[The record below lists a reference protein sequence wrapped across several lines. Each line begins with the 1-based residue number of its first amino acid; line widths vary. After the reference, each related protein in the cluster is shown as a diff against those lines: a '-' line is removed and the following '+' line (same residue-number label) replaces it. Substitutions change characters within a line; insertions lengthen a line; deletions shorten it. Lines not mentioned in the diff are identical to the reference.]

1 MGRVPARAARAMVHI
16 KRVEIF
22 GFKSFGFRTTTVEF
36 RQGLVS
42 ISGPNGSGKS
52 NILDAIIFAMG
63 ENKPRMMRVDKLRSL
78 IHDIDGKRRGPRIA
92 RASILFDNSDRKI
105 PLGSDT
111 VEFTREMDGS
121 GENTYYVNKKKSQ
134 RSRVLD
140 LLDVANA
147 GLNQLN
153 ALQQGTVTR
162 ISEFTP
168 EEKRKAIEDLVGL
181 SYFDEKK
188 QEAQKQLSD
197 ADHRLEIALTK
208 MGEVKKYID
217 DLEAERNAFLR
228 HGALEAE
235 ISRLNAIDAASRLRG
250 VLAEL
255 AQKRE
260 EASGVAARA
269 EKRRAEGEALEAE
282 TAALEAEKAEFAAR
296 VDAQTR
302 AKAEV
307 DTGLAEAYRAVEE
320 SKGALAVA
328 ERRAGQVAQRLPDVS
343 GELAAAGEARE
354 GAEARAGALRESLG
368 AARERRATVGARI
381 EGNGARLAEALGRHT
396 GAAERAAEDE
406 RLAREAAGERDAAA
420 LSASNLGREAAEI
433 DARSS
438 ANASRRAAIA
448 ADIARLESIDA
459 RLRRVIAHHSR
470 SHADVRDRIASL
482 GSRMEQVTRDI
493 DELGTIVARSERA
506 ATRYRAKMKVI
517 KGIMHEDYS
526 VSRLRE
532 NAREIGIEGV
542 AYELVSWDKEHER
555 AVLAA
560 GSEWLKAIVTGD
572 IDTMV
577 GIAEYA
583 RSRGMPRLK
592 VIALGG
598 IARADRAAP
607 EGSEGMLADHVRAH
621 ARHAG
626 VVEFLFGGVAIAKS
640 PRAARELA
648 AAGHRAVTLAGEL
661 FEPGAA
667 ASIMDAGSRITDLTR
682 RIAMGAT
689 VDGLLQSISMI
700 KQYTEKKRAA
710 LERMA
715 AAQARARARLL
726 THESGIATSK
736 STHED
741 LVAKIAGARRVVRRI
756 DEQNERLAKRRAWAA
771 SEVERL
777 GPVVEGLE
785 ARIAEIRG
793 RRGDGRGELAEEVK
807 RLGEEKSRLEAEDRL
822 AMAAEG
828 EAHSA
833 LAAAEAD
840 AERAAGAASRLESE
854 RAELESERAELDA
867 RLGGLRE
874 RAAEAEAR
882 VAGMRE
888 REQEVISES
897 GEFAP
902 RLAEYE
908 RRLAGLRERER
919 SVSRDIA
926 LAQRQGDALGRD
938 IGDLASSEASLR
950 KVCAAHGVGEDTED
964 VSVGPLLRELRKEL
978 ESMTTLNAGAPAKY
992 AEVSGGYRETSAKK
1006 NRLEKE
1012 RNGIVAFIEGVE
1024 REKRQ
1029 TFLDAFDTVER
1040 EIRQTFSKMTG
1051 GNAWIELQNEDDI
1064 FSSGI
1069 SYLIQFPNKPKRDS
1083 AAISGGEKSLAA
1095 IVFVLALQRL
1105 KPSPFYL
1112 FDEVDAH
1119 LDTPNSERLSKI
1131 LSERAGESQFI
1142 VVSLKDS
1149 VVKKAALIY
1158 GVYPKG
1164 GVSHVVTYKD
1174 RRAPKVP
1181 A

>member
-1 MGRVPARAARAMVHI
+1 VVHI
-16 KRVEIF
+16 KKIDIF

-36 RQGLVS
+36 RPGLVS

-92 RASILFDNSDRKI
+92 RASILFDNTDRKI
-105 PLGSDT
+105 PLGSDS
-111 VEFTREMDGS
+111 VEITREMDGS
-121 GENTYYVNKKKSQ
+121 GDNTYYVNKKKSQ
-134 RSRVLD
+134 RNHVLD

-188 QEAQKQLSD
+188 QEAQKQLGD

-250 VLAEL
+250 VMAGLAK
-255 AQKRE
+255 KRE
-260 EASGVAARA
+260 EAARVEARA
-269 EKRRAEGEALEAE
+269 AQRREEGEALASEM
-282 TAALEAEKAEFAAR
+282 AALEAEKAEFAAR
-296 VDAQTR
+296 ADAHSRAR
-302 AKAEV
+302 AKV
-307 DTGLAEAYRAVEE
+307 DTDLAAAYRAVEE
-320 SKGALAVA
+320 SKGALAAA
-328 ERRAGQVAQRLPDVS
+328 ERRAGQVGKRLPALS
-343 GELAAAGEARE
+343 EELAAAERARS
-354 GAEARAGALRESLG
+354 GADERAGGLRESLR
-368 AARERRATVGARI
+368 AAAERRAATGARI
-381 EGNGARLAEALGRHT
+381 EENGERLAEALARHS
-396 GAAERAAEDE
+396 GAAGRAAEDE
-406 RLAREAAGERDAAA
+406 RRAREATEERDAAA
-420 LSASNLGREAAEI
+420 LSASNLEREVGEI
-433 DARSS
+433 DARAG

-448 ADIARLESIDA
+448 ADIAKLESIDA

-470 SHADVRDRIASL
+470 SHADMRERIDSL
-482 GSRMEQVTRDI
+482 GSRMGQASRDI
-493 DELGTIVARSERA
+493 DELGAIVARSERA

-526 VSRLRE
+526 VSRLRA

-542 AYELVSWDKEHER
+542 AYELVSWDGAHER
-555 AVLAA
+555 AALAA
-560 GSEWLKAIVTGD
+560 GSEWLKAIVTRD

-598 IARADRAAP
+598 IARAARTAP
-607 EGSEGMLADHVRAH
+607 EGADGMLADHVRAD

-626 VVEFLFGGVAIAKS
+626 IVDFLFGGVALART
-640 PRAARELA
+640 PARARELA
-648 AAGHRAVTLAGEL
+648 AAGHRAVTLDGEL

-689 VDGLLQSISMI
+689 VDGLLQSIAML
-700 KQYTEKKRAA
+700 KQYAERKAA
-710 LERMA
+710 SRERMA

-726 THESGIATSK
+726 THESGIVTSR

-756 DEQNERLAKRRAWAA
+756 DEQNERLAKRRAYAA
-771 SEVERL
+771 SEIERL
-777 GPVVEGLE
+777 GPAVRGLE
-785 ARIAEIRG
+785 GRIAEIRG
-793 RRGDGRGELAEEVK
+793 RRGEGHDALAAEVA
-807 RLGEEKSRLEAEDRL
+807 RLGEEKTRLEAEDRL
-822 AMAAEG
+822 ALAAER
-828 EAHSA
+828 EATSA

-840 AERAAGAASRLESE
+840 AERAGGTSSRLESE
-854 RAELESERAELDA
+854 RLELEAERAELA
-867 RLGGLRE
+867 ERAGGLRE
-874 RAAEAEAR
+874 RAARSEAEVTA
-882 VAGMRE
+882 MRE
-888 REQEVISES
+888 REQELISDS
-897 GEFAP
+897 GESVS
-902 RLAEYE
+902 RLSEYDA
-908 RRLAGLRERER
+908 RLDGMRERER
-919 SVSRDIA
+919 SISRDIA
-926 LAQRQGDALGRD
+926 SAQRQGDALGRD
-938 IGDLASSEASLR
+938 IGDLAASEASLR
-950 KVCAAHGVGEDTED
+950 KVCAAHNVGEDAAGID
-964 VSVGPLLRELRKEL
+964 VAPLLRALRAEL

-992 AEVSGGYRETSAKK
+992 TEVSGGYRETSAKK
-1006 NRLEKE
+1006 NSLEAE
-1012 RNGIVAFIEGVE
+1012 RNGIVSFIEGVE

-1029 TFLDAFDTVER
+1029 TFLDAFDTVEK

-1051 GNAWIELQNEDDI
+1051 GNAWIELENEDDI

-1158 GVYPKG
+1158 GVYPRG

-1174 RRAPKVP
+1174 RRVP
-1181 A
+1181 QVAA

>member
-1 MGRVPARAARAMVHI
+1 MVHI

-36 RQGLVS
+36 RPGLVS

-92 RASILFDNSDRKI
+92 RASILFDNADRKI
-105 PLGSDT
+105 PLGSDS
-111 VEFTREMDGS
+111 VEITREMDGS

-134 RSRVLD
+134 RGHVLD
-140 LLDVANA
+140 ILDVANA

-255 AQKRE
+255 AKKRE
-260 EASGVAARA
+260 EAALVEGRMAQ
-269 EKRRAEGEALEAE
+269 RREEGEALAAE

-296 VDAQTR
+296 ADAHSR
-302 AKAEV
+302 ARAEV
-307 DTGLAEAYRAVEE
+307 DTELAGAYRAVEE
-320 SKGALAVA
+320 SKGAVAVA
-328 ERRAGQVAQRLPDVS
+328 ERRAGQVARRLPEIS
-343 GELAAAGEARE
+343 AELDAAAQARS
-354 GAEARAGALRESLG
+354 GAEGRAGGLRESLR
-368 AARERRATVGARI
+368 AAGEQRAAIGARI
-381 EGNGARLAEALGRHT
+381 EENGSRLAEALGRHS

-406 RLAREAAGERDAAA
+406 RLAREATEERDAAA
-420 LSASNLGREAAEI
+420 LSASNLEREVGEI
-433 DARSS
+433 DARAG

-470 SHADVRDRIASL
+470 SHADVRGRISSL

-493 DELGTIVARSERA
+493 DELGAIVTRSERA

-542 AYELVSWDKEHER
+542 AYELVSWDKGHER

-560 GSEWLKAIVTGD
+560 GSEWLKAIVTKD

-598 IARADRAAP
+598 IARPRRAAP
-607 EGSEGMLADHVRAH
+607 EGSDGLLADHVRADR
-621 ARHAG
+621 RHAA
-626 VVEFLFGGVAIAKS
+626 VVEFLFGGVALART
-640 PRAARELA
+640 PEAARALA
-648 AAGHRAVTLAGEL
+648 AAGHRAVTLSGEL

-689 VDGLLQSISMI
+689 VDGLLQSIAMV
-700 KQYTEKKRAA
+700 KRYTEKKAA
-710 LERMA
+710 SRERMA

-726 THESGIATSK
+726 THESGIVTSK
-736 STHED
+736 SVHED
-741 LVAKIAGARRVVRRI
+741 LVAKIAGARRVVARI
-756 DEQNERLAKRRAWAA
+756 DEQNARLAKRREYAA
-771 SEVERL
+771 SEIGRL
-777 GPVVEGLE
+777 GPAVRSLE
-785 ARIAEIRG
+785 ERIAGIRG
-793 RRGDGRGELAEEVK
+793 RRGEGQDALAAEVA
-807 RLGEEKSRLEAEDRL
+807 RLGEEKSRLEADDRL
-822 AMAAEG
+822 ALAAER
-828 EAHSA
+828 EASSA

-840 AERAAGAASRLESE
+840 AERAAGTSSRLESE
-854 RAELESERAELDA
+854 RADLESERAELDERA
-867 RLGGLRE
+867 GGLRA

-882 VAGMRE
+882 VTEMRE
-888 REQEVISES
+888 REQELISTS
-897 GEFAP
+897 GESVSRLSEYDG
-902 RLAEYE
+902 RLATM
-908 RRLAGLRERER
+908 RERER
-919 SVSRDIA
+919 SISRDIA
-926 LAQRQGDALGRD
+926 SAQRQGDALGRD

-950 KVCAAHGVGEDTED
+950 KVCAAHGVGEDAAGID
-964 VSVGPLLRELRKEL
+964 VAPLLRALRAEL

-992 AEVSGGYRETSAKK
+992 VEVSGGYRETSAKK
-1006 NRLEKE
+1006 NSLEAE
-1012 RNGIVAFIEGVE
+1012 RNGIVSFIEGVE
-1024 REKRQ
+1024 KEKRQ
-1029 TFLDAFDTVER
+1029 TFLDAFDTVEK

-1064 FSSGI
+1064 FNSGI

-1131 LSERAGESQFI
+1131 LAERAGESQFV

-1174 RRAPKVP
+1174 RHAPQV
-1181 A
+1181 AR

>member
-1 MGRVPARAARAMVHI
+1 MVHI
-16 KRVEIF
+16 KKIDIF

-36 RQGLVS
+36 RPGLVS

-92 RASILFDNSDRKI
+92 RASILFDNTDRKI
-105 PLGSDT
+105 PLGSDS
-111 VEFTREMDGS
+111 VEITREMDGS
-121 GENTYYVNKKKSQ
+121 GDNTYYVNKKKSQ
-134 RSRVLD
+134 RNHVLD

-188 QEAQKQLSD
+188 QEAQKQLGD

-250 VLAEL
+250 VMAGLAK
-255 AQKRE
+255 KRE
-260 EASGVAARA
+260 EAARVEGRAAQ
-269 EKRRAEGEALEAE
+269 RREEGEALASEM
-282 TAALEAEKAEFAAR
+282 AALEAEKAEFAAR
-296 VDAQTR
+296 ADAHSRAR
-302 AKAEV
+302 AKV
-307 DTGLAEAYRAVEE
+307 DTDLAAAYRAVEE
-320 SKGALAVA
+320 SKGALAAA
-328 ERRAGQVAQRLPDVS
+328 ERRAGQVGKRLPALS
-343 GELAAAGEARE
+343 EELAAAERARS
-354 GAEARAGALRESLG
+354 GADERAGGLRESLR
-368 AARERRATVGARI
+368 AAAERRAATGARI
-381 EGNGARLAEALGRHT
+381 EENGERLAEALARHS
-396 GAAERAAEDE
+396 GAAGRAAEDE
-406 RLAREAAGERDAAA
+406 RRAREATEERDAAA
-420 LSASNLGREAAEI
+420 LSASNLEREVGEI
-433 DARSS
+433 DARAG

-448 ADIARLESIDA
+448 ADIAKLESIDA

-470 SHADVRDRIASL
+470 SHADMRERIDSL
-482 GSRMEQVTRDI
+482 GSRMGQASRDI
-493 DELGTIVARSERA
+493 DELGAIVARSERA

-526 VSRLRE
+526 VSRLRA

-542 AYELVSWDKEHER
+542 AYELVSWDGAHER
-555 AVLAA
+555 AALAA
-560 GSEWLKAIVTGD
+560 GSEWLKAIVTRD

-598 IARADRAAP
+598 IARAARAAP
-607 EGSEGMLADHVRAH
+607 EGADGMLADHVRAD

-626 VVEFLFGGVAIAKS
+626 IVDFLFGGVALART
-640 PRAARELA
+640 PARARELA
-648 AAGHRAVTLAGEL
+648 AAGHRAVTLDGEL

-689 VDGLLQSISMI
+689 VDGLLQSIAML
-700 KQYTEKKRAA
+700 KQYAERKAA
-710 LERMA
+710 SRERMA

-726 THESGIATSK
+726 THESG
-736 STHED
+736 
-741 LVAKIAGARRVVRRI
+741 GPGRR
-756 DEQNERLAKRRAWAA
+756 
-771 SEVERL
+771 
-777 GPVVEGLE
+777 
-785 ARIAEIRG
+785 RG
-793 RRGDGRGELAEEVK
+793 RRRARRRDVLAPRGRATRARGRARRARRARRGPARAGRQERGRGHCDARARAGAHIGLGRVRLAPLRVRRAPGRDARARALDQQGHRVGAAAGRRAGPRHRGPRRQRGVAPQGLRRAQRGRGRRRNRRRAAAARAARRARVDDYAQRRRAGKVRRGVRRLPRDVGQKELA
-807 RLGEEKSRLEAEDRL
+807 G
-822 AMAAEG
+822 G
-828 EAHSA
+828 
-833 LAAAEAD
+833 
-840 AERAAGAASRLESE
+840 RA
-854 RAELESERAELDA
+854 
-867 RLGGLRE
+867 
-874 RAAEAEAR
+874 
-882 VAGMRE
+882 
-888 REQEVISES
+888 
-897 GEFAP
+897 
-902 RLAEYE
+902 
-908 RRLAGLRERER
+908 
-919 SVSRDIA
+919 
-926 LAQRQGDALGRD
+926 
-938 IGDLASSEASLR
+938 
-950 KVCAAHGVGEDTED
+950 
-964 VSVGPLLRELRKEL
+964 
-978 ESMTTLNAGAPAKY
+978 
-992 AEVSGGYRETSAKK
+992 
-1006 NRLEKE
+1006 
-1012 RNGIVAFIEGVE
+1012 
-1024 REKRQ
+1024 
-1029 TFLDAFDTVER
+1029 
-1040 EIRQTFSKMTG
+1040 
-1051 GNAWIELQNEDDI
+1051 
-1064 FSSGI
+1064 
-1069 SYLIQFPNKPKRDS
+1069 KRDC
-1083 AAISGGEKSLAA
+1083 LA

-1158 GVYPKG
+1158 GVYPRG

-1174 RRAPKVP
+1174 RRVP
-1181 A
+1181 QVAA